1 MQEKKIAERVAN
13 NLARGIPKVAPTI
26 KTRTEEEIAASQLAA
41 GSIDDLLIQSVRDG
55 ASDLH
60 LSCGSPPRYR
70 IDGGL
75 VEMEGK
81 VSTTDEW
88 LSSQIQ
94 KIASERLWNEF
105 IENGEA
111 DLSYTLTGTSRFRV
125 NVFKQRGTISAVFRT
140 IPTEIKSIEELNVP
154 AILHELVKMKKGL
167 ILVTGPT
174 GSGKALRLD
183 TKIPT
188 PTGWTTMGEL
198 NIGDQV
204 IDSQG
209 NPTTVTGMSP
219 INETPELF
227 KMKLS
232 DGQEIFAD
240 ADHQWIV
247 SNHASRNKASHWKT
261 IQTEN
266 NSLSGLEAAEKL
278 FELSKKFND
287 EEFGLSELRILT
299 DEIGVSEYFPSEGSI
314 RASLGFMD
322 VVSKGGNDSL
332 PQLFNAAQAFYALG
346 LRLTQRYEKEE
357 ESIFRTMSTAEIL
370 EEGLTDKL
378 ERANFAIP
386 TALVKGE
393 VQKWIYIDSIE
404 KVDKNSPDYGPA
416 RCISVDSPDKS
427 YLCADH
433 VVTHNTTTL
442 TAMIDAINDTRQ
454 EHIVTIEDP
463 IEFVHT
469 NKKSLVNQREVG
481 TDTLSFGEAL
491 KRVLRQDPD
500 VILIGELRDAE
511 TISTALTAAE
521 TGHLV
526 FGTLH
531 TQSASKTIDRIID
544 TFPGEQQ
551 SQVRSQLSDTLQAVI
566 SQMLV
571 KKIGGG
577 RVAATEILINT
588 NAISANI
595 REGKTSQIY
604 NSIATGA
611 SYGMNTLDQSIAKLV
626 REGKVDKEEVVNLLV
641 DKGSL
646 DGVVA
651 NDLNNEW
658 SY

>member
-13 NLARGIPKVAPTI
+13 NLVRGIPKVAPTI

-188 PTGWTTMGEL
+188 PTGSTTMGEL
-198 NIGDQV
+198 NVGDQV

-209 NPTTVTGMSP
+209 NPTTVIGMSP
-219 INETPELF
+219 INNTPELY
-227 KMKLS
+227 KIKLS

-240 ADHQWIV
+240 KDHQWIV
-247 SNHASRNKASHWKT
+247 SGSSQSNKQSANVLAIKLMELALSFD
-261 IQTEN
+261 EN
-266 NSLSGLEAAEKL
+266 RS
-278 FELSKKFND
+278 D
-287 EEFGLSELRILT
+287 
-299 DEIGVSEYFPSEGSI
+299 SI
-314 RASLGFMD
+314 REIHSIVNGLNSSSFYENIELLRAALDFMD
-322 VVSKGGNDSL
+322 VEPVKGAGNEAEYVLST
-332 PQLFNAAQAFYALG
+332 AFYALG
-346 LRLTQRYEKEE
+346 LRISQRFEGMSQEASVMSTLEIVKS
-357 ESIFRTMSTAEIL
+357 ESISSIS
-370 EEGLTDKL
+370 
-378 ERANFAIP
+378 IP
-386 TALVKGE
+386 VLINGDGDNRNK
-393 VQKWIYIDSIE
+393 KNLKINSIE
-404 KVDKNSPDYGPA
+404 KIDKNSPDYGPA

-651 NDLNNEW
+651 ADLNNEW